1 MSFGPPPSPYTQSAL
16 AADTDRRQ
24 RRTRLIGAV
33 AAVLVVV
40 LCAGGWLLMYKT
52 GDKTPA
58 SGKATAAPQAPD
70 EIRETVEKLPS
81 TPEGELAAG
90 WMVEHLEKTTDVN
103 PRYTPGTWATGK
115 IFAKGIADEVL
126 GFKVD
131 RYGGDKAWTLKLGG
145 HICATTK
152 HVTADGR
159 TAVVVQPPKPKG
171 SPTEGVC
178 DEVVFFDIDTGK
190 KLWQSKMPEAA
201 SAFVTNTNLTM
212 TRGTVAVAWDQ
223 GSVAYDMKDGKQLWK
238 GTGVSQCEDHGFA
251 GGRALLAL
259 VRCGSMPDV
268 TYEVQKLDPRTGKAK
283 WTYKVGK
290 GITTVYLPSSDPPV
304 LAVGAGDTTV
314 TDLITLDADGKHS
327 ATISLHGESYDPM
340 CGVRYSSTSRFGVVE
355 NCDAMVVGRTEIFVA
370 SKVGSESGQEA
381 NWIMGFDVA
390 TGKTLRKFDGREDQP
405 IYPLRASG
413 DQLLVYRATRD
424 DIGPSAVISL
434 DPRTGK
440 ETPFLLFRLPDDN
453 SSDRQFGDP
462 DKSDI
467 IVEQGRVYFAKRE
480 LVADFKYPEDPVRA
494 FLGIASSATMR
505 SAK

>member
-1 MSFGPPPSPYTQSAL
+1 M
-16 AADTDRRQ
+16 D
-24 RRTRLIGAV
+24 
-33 AAVLVVV
+33 
-40 LCAGGWLLMYKT
+40 
-52 GDKTPA
+52 
-58 SGKATAAPQAPD
+58 PQARRPYLRD
-70 EIRETVEKLPS
+70 DQ
-81 TPEGELAAG
+81 AC
-90 WMVEHLEKTTDVN
+90 
-103 PRYTPGTWATGK
+103 
-115 IFAKGIADEVL
+115 
-126 GFKVD
+126 D
-131 RYGGDKAWTLKLGG
+131 R
-145 HICATTK
+145 
-152 HVTADGR
+152 GR
-159 TAVVVQPPKPKG
+159 SHGRRRPAPKPKG

-238 GTGVSQCEDHGFA
+238 STGVSQCEDHGFA

-381 NWIMGFDVA
+381 NWIVGFDVA

-405 IYPLRASG
+405 IYPLRTSG

-440 ETPFLLFRLPDDN
+440 ETPFLLFRLPDDD

-462 DKSDI
+462 DKSDV

-494 FLGIASSATMR
+494 FLGIASSTTMR